1 MPHIMFVS
9 FNSNTTGASSEA
21 IINYDPD
28 ELSPASLWDL
38 CYSLFSFLC
47 FVDLCLSFYPL
58 SFIFYLLDIFILYVH
73 RITASD
79 YCFDTFCLISIL
91 FYF

>member
-28 ELSPASLWDL
+28 ELSRGSCVIGVTQSL
-38 CYSLFSFLC
+38 
-47 FVDLCLSFYPL
+47 V
-58 SFIFYLLDIFILYVH
+58 
-73 RITASD
+73 
-79 YCFDTFCLISIL
+79 FCVL
-91 FYF
+91 